1 MTVASGAR
9 VACGRLCRCAAAKG
23 EAGKGR
29 KLVVMAVVAVLFFVV
44 LITLVA
50 PAVIVIWV
58 TTVDRHWQRETLL
71 PLLLLWKS

>member
-1 MTVASGAR
+1 M
-9 VACGRLCRCAAAKG
+9 
-23 EAGKGR
+23 
-29 KLVVMAVVAVLFFVV
+29 VAVLFFVV